1 MPDLVLSEEP
11 TPAFHTI
18 VVMDKPVSFAN
29 DKVDEV
35 SSAEALVAELLS

>member
-11 TPAFHTI
+11 ALAFYT
-18 VVMDKPVSFAN
+18 VVVTDKLVSFAN